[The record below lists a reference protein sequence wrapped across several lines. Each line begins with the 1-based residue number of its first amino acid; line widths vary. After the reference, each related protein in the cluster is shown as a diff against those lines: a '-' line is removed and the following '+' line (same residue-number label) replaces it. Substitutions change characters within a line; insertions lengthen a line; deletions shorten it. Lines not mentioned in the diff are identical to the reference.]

1 MAKISTY
8 PLDTDLI
15 GTDYWIGSDANSN
28 YATKNFT
35 IDAVAEY
42 MNRKAT
48 QSQLLR
54 FKYTTTV
61 PLTIGSLS
69 FEPQG
74 DANVLFSSIDGFRLS
89 KSDLT
94 EEGVDISSYY
104 TQPLSNSDVLITQGD
119 DISRWGVYTWNSST
133 VVPGNANY
141 FDIDVTYKAGS
152 NGLIAGKDYFISLLT
167 YAGQNDLNKVMTL
180 DGGSTTYVLNH
191 NLNKYCAVSV
201 VDDQVNPN
209 EVYCEV
215 VYNSANTIT
224 LTFGIAFTGQAF
236 FN

>member
-35 IDAVAEY
+35 IDSVAEY

-54 FKYTTTV
+54 FKYTNTV

-74 DANVLFSSIDGFRLS
+74 AADVNYNSITSFRLS

-94 EEGVDISSYY
+94 EDTVDISSYY
-104 TQPLSNSDVLITQGD
+104 TNPLSSSDVLITQCD
-119 DISRWGVYTWNSST
+119 DVSRYGIFAWNSST
-133 VVPGNANY
+133 QVVGNTNY
-141 FDIDVTYKAGS
+141 YDISVTYKSGN

-180 DGGSTTYVLNH
+180 NGSSNTYVLNH

-201 VDDQVNPN
+201 VDNSASPN

-215 VYNSANTIT
+215 VYNSLNTIT
-224 LTFGIAFTGQAF
+224 LTFGSVFTGQAF

>member
-35 IDAVAEY
+35 IDSVAEY

-54 FKYTTTV
+54 FKYTNTV

-74 DANVLFSSIDGFRLS
+74 AADVNYNSITSFRLS

-94 EEGVDISSYY
+94 EDTVDISSYY
-104 TQPLSNSDVLITQGD
+104 TNPLSSSDVLITQCD
-119 DISRWGVYTWNSST
+119 DVSRYGIFTWNSST
-133 VVPGNANY
+133 QVVGNTNY
-141 FDIDVTYKAGS
+141 YDISVTYKSGN

-180 DGGSTTYVLNH
+180 NGSSNTYVLNH

-201 VDDQVNPN
+201 VDNSASPN

-215 VYNSANTIT
+215 VYNSLNTIT
-224 LTFGIAFTGQAF
+224 LTFGSVFTGQAF